1 MKNALIYLIVFAA
14 LQILVES
21 VLQLISTQVLAE
33 PLSVVNITI
42 MSMSLSGVIILCL
55 FVKLRWAEV
64 SPAYLRSR
72 QWGVLVW
79 SALASLGM
87 LVPSLWIQEML
98 PPLPDLL
105 QEIMTDVMKE
115 PLGYMAVGVFAP
127 IVEELVF
134 RGAILAALLTAFPRR
149 WHGIVVS
156 ALLFALIHFNPA
168 QMPHAF
174 VGGVLLGWMY
184 VRTGSIVPGVVFHWT
199 NNTIAYILCNILPDP
214 NITLTEFYHGN
225 TQSVLLSVLFSL
237 CIFIP
242 SLLQLNRMMK
252 KA

>member
-55 FVKLRWAEV
+55 FVKLRWVEV

-105 QEIMTDVMKE
+105 QEIMTDVMKK

-127 IVEELVF
+127 IV
-134 RGAILAALLTAFPRR
+134 
-149 WHGIVVS
+149 
-156 ALLFALIHFNPA
+156 
-168 QMPHAF
+168 
-174 VGGVLLGWMY
+174 
-184 VRTGSIVPGVVFHWT
+184 
-199 NNTIAYILCNILPDP
+199 
-214 NITLTEFYHGN
+214 
-225 TQSVLLSVLFSL
+225 
-237 CIFIP
+237 
-242 SLLQLNRMMK
+242 
-252 KA
+252 